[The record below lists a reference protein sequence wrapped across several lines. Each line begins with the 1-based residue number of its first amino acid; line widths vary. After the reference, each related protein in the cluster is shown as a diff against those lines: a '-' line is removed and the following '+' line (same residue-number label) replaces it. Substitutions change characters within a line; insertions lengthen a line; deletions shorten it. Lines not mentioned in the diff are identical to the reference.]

1 MGTRVKL
8 CIFMKRVFLSY
19 YTSTT
24 IPTIHRRLFAD
35 DEIVGVFFFF
45 RSFDDNNIVIQR
57 FFFFPFTVTFP
68 KFHSLG
74 RLISRL
80 EYNLRRDFGT

>member
-8 CIFMKRVFLSY
+8 CIFMKRAFLSY

-35 DEIVGVFFFF
+35 DEIVGVFFF

>member
-8 CIFMKRVFLSY
+8 CIFMKRAFLSY

-45 RSFDDNNIVIQR
+45 LDPSMIIISSFRD
-57 FFFFPFTVTFP
+57 FFFFLLP
-68 KFHSLG
+68 
-74 RLISRL
+74 
-80 EYNLRRDFGT
+80 